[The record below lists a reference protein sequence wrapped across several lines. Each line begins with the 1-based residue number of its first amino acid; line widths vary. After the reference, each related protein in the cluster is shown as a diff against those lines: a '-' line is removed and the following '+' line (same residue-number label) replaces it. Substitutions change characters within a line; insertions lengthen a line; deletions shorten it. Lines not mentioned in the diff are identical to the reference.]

1 MGDINETTTVEELEF
16 DNLADLLGEPGA
28 DNIMI
33 PDDGTGAK
41 PNLFSKPAVPDLKFF
56 DKPDKPAA
64 DDKPASGD
72 LLNNDPDPKPV
83 GHIAAIDK
91 LIKSGKLLPFDEDK
105 PLDSYTSEDIED
117 LINANL
123 DEIHSKYSKEVEEG
137 FYSSLPPQLQR
148 AYEYVANGGTDLKG
162 MFSALASAQESFELD
177 IEEERGQEQAIR
189 AYLQATRYGTPEEIE
204 EEIESFKDRGELK
217 KKASQFKPKLDA
229 MQAQIIEQKV
239 QQQEQARQQQ
249 MAAARAYQENLYGVL
264 SQGKLND
271 ITLDSKTQ
279 DMLYAG
285 LVQPNYPSVT
295 GRPTNMLG
303 HLLEKYQ
310 WVEPRHDLIA
320 EALWLLADPDGYK
333 SKIKQQGH
341 AAATEETVRRLKTEQ
356 SSRNP
361 SGTVHETDNS
371 QAARPRGISRPT
383 KSFFSR

>member
-1 MGDINETTTVEELEF
+1 MSDINETTTVEELEF

-41 PNLFSKPAVPDLKFF
+41 PNLFSKPTVPDLKFF
-56 DKPDKPAA
+56 DKPDKPAV
-64 DDKPASGD
+64 DKPASGD
-72 LLNNDPDPKPV
+72 LLDNSNDDKPS

-105 PLDSYTSEDIED
+105 PLESYTPEDIEE

-123 DEIHSKYSKEVEEG
+123 EEIHNKYSKDVEEG

-162 MFSALASAQESFELD
+162 MFSALASAQESFDLN
-177 IEEERGQEQAIR
+177 IEDERGQEQAIR

-204 EEIESFKDRGELK
+204 DEIESFKDRGELK

-271 ITLDSKTQ
+271 IALDPKTQ

-341 AAATEETVRRLKTEQ
+341 AAATEDTVRKLKTEQ

-361 SGTVHETDNS
+361 SGQMNDSSNS
-371 QAARPRGISRPT
+371 HSQRQRGIPRPT